1 MNKFHNI
8 LYVSSGLADE
18 ADAIKQALSVARNN
32 HTGLHVL
39 IVCPEFPRH
48 MAEHAAHYAD
58 YLKESF
64 RKALQEN
71 IAVLAFADTSVPVSI
86 EVETGSTPVV
96 RIIRQVLRRSC
107 DLVIKEAGVL
117 AGGKGFEAIDM
128 ELLRK
133 CPCPVW
139 LCRPI
144 DRHRADMRVAVAIDP
159 EIVDPAAQY
168 LSLRLLQLSRSLAD
182 ACSGALDVVS
192 CWDFPF
198 ESYLRNRSLNR
209 ITAENLQAVVSEA
222 QLEHRTLLSDVLRK
236 SGIGG
241 NLQIHH
247 VRGRPDVAIPQFVET
262 QGIDILVMGT
272 LARTGIPGFTIG
284 NTAENIVQKLGC
296 SLLALKPAG
305 FVSPVQ
311 AY

>member
-1 MNKFHNI
+1 MNNFHNI

-18 ADAIKQALSVARNN
+18 ADAIKQALSLARNN
-32 HTGLHVL
+32 HAGLHVL
-39 IVCPEFPRH
+39 VVCPEFPRH
-48 MAEHAAHYAD
+48 MTEHATHYAN
-58 YLKESF
+58 YLKERFSQ
-64 RKALQEN
+64 ALEKN
-71 IAVLAFADTSVPVSI
+71 LAVLAFTDTDVPVSI
-86 EVETGSTPVV
+86 EVETGSTPAV

-107 DLVIKEAGVL
+107 DLVIKEAGAL
-117 AGGKGFEAIDM
+117 AGGKGFEAMDM

-159 EIVDPAAQY
+159 EIVDPAAQD

-198 ESYLRNRSLNR
+198 ESYLRNRSLIQ
-209 ITAENLQAVVSEA
+209 ITAAKVQDVVSEA
-222 QLEHRTLLSDVLRK
+222 QLEHRALLSDVIRK

-241 NLQIHH
+241 NRQIHH

-262 QGIDILVMGT
+262 QRIDILVMGT

-284 NTAENIVQKLGC
+284 NTAENILQRLGC
-296 SLLALKPAG
+296 SLLAMKPAG